1 MKKSMRFAAYEVREA
16 IPLGDAFPKE
26 PPKES
31 FGTFGSAE
39 DTKSRRNEGE
49 KLWLPL
55 SPAVEIAIC
64 LKSFRAMATWWL
76 IKVFFSKLR
85 MLASSA

>member
-31 FGTFGSAE
+31 FGPSGRQKTQSHEGM
-39 DTKSRRNEGE
+39 KVKNYGCHYHQRLRSRF
-49 KLWLPL
+49 
-55 SPAVEIAIC
+55 A
-64 LKSFRAMATWWL
+64 
-76 IKVFFSKLR
+76 
-85 MLASSA
+85 